1 MDTKR
6 KFIGKGGKT
15 GRGKK
20 KLTKNNGEI
29 SILQD
34 AHFLNLT

>member
-1 MDTKR
+1 MDAKR

-20 KLTKNNGEI
+20 KFTKNNGEI
-29 SILQD
+29 LQYT
-34 AHFLNLT
+34 HFLNLT